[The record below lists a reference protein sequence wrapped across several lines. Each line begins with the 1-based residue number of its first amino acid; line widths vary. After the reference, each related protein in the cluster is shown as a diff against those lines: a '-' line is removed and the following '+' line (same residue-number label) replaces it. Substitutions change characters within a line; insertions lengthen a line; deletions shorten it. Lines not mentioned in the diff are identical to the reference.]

1 MALAVSMPLAR
12 RLSPRAS
19 IRKTEASTPPEPR
32 RRFGGVFCFRPNSQA
47 PSGLGF
53 DQRFKSVSDLIDK
66 AVFQTTGPSWRVLPD
81 AWAPWI
87 AEARALGLLAA
98 PLIFT
103 QLAQMAILTTDV
115 LLLGRLGK
123 TALASAAIGNTVF
136 YFGWLIGGGPASA
149 VSPMIAHIR
158 GERAGNK
165 GGVRASLRMGLWSI
179 AILAMPMLVVLWCA
193 KPILLAL
200 HQEPMLAEG
209 AGKFV
214 AALSFGLPFSLGYIV
229 LRNFA
234 TALGH
239 PRAGL
244 VVMLAT
250 IAVNA
255 LLGYTLIFGHFGAP
269 RLGIIGSGIAT
280 SISNLFSF
288 CAMVAVIHLTPDLRA
303 YRMFRRFWRP
313 VGMKLAEVFRLG
325 LPIGMTMIFEAML
338 FNSMTLVMGSFG
350 ANALAAHQI
359 ALNVASITFM
369 VPLGFGMACTVRVG
383 LATGGGDRHAARR
396 AGLTAM
402 ALGMAFIA
410 LCGLVMAAF
419 GETIAGLYLG
429 GRARSDLQVMAMAA
443 LFLKVAA
450 AFQVFDALQVV
461 AAQALRGLKDARA
474 PMFIA
479 AGCYWLI
486 GAPACLFLGIGLGMK
501 GLGIWIGL
509 AIALAAAAL
518 ALGARFWA
526 LTKTVAVGQTA

>member
-1 MALAVSMPLAR
+1 
-12 RLSPRAS
+12 
-19 IRKTEASTPPEPR
+19 
-32 RRFGGVFCFRPNSQA
+32 
-47 PSGLGF
+47 
-53 DQRFKSVSDLIDK
+53 VSDLIDK
-66 AVFQTTGPSWRVLPD
+66 AVFNNASHAARARAD

-87 AEARALGLLAA
+87 VEARAVGRLAA

-158 GERAGNK
+158 GQRAGNK

-179 AILAMPMLVVLWCA
+179 AILALPMFIVLWCA
-193 KPILLAL
+193 TPILLAL

-269 RLGIIGSGIAT
+269 RLGIIGSGIGT
-280 SISNLFSF
+280 TISNVFSF
-288 CAMVAVIHLTPDLRA
+288 VAMLAVIHLTPDLRA

-313 VGMKLAEVFRLG
+313 VGVKLAEVFRLG

-359 ALNVASITFM
+359 ALNFASITFM

-383 LATGGGDRHAARR
+383 VATGRGDPHAARR

-402 ALGMAFIA
+402 ALGVAFIA
-410 LCGLVMAAF
+410 ACGLGMALF
-419 GETIAGLYLG
+419 GNEIAGLYLG
-429 GRARSDLQVMAMAA
+429 GRARSDLQVMALAA
-443 LFLKVAA
+443 VFLKVAA

-486 GAPACLFLGIGLGMK
+486 GAPACLFLGLTLHMQ

-509 AIALAAAAL
+509 AIALAAAAV
-518 ALGARFWA
+518 ALCARFWR
-526 LTKTVAVGQTA
+526 LTKAMTIPKIA